1 MKTKLLLIVVL
12 LLSSFSLM
20 AQKGTIKIFYELKG
34 VSVYL
39 NNEFKGFDV
48 GTLDSVTIGSHYLKV
63 TKDNII
69 VFGEIVTVSANAVT
83 TILIKKNKDLQ
94 EKIIAGKTDELHQY
108 ESQRLDVMLSTK
120 YVTETNSK
128 SNSVYYPGFFSTTIG
143 QSKTNSVTTTIP
155 VTDWFIT
162 QGGTRKISQREFARI
177 TNYQPFFEQTEKIKQ
192 DVEKYN
198 KKTVRGGLIAAA
210 LGLATI
216 AAGIF
221 VVHPKVDWNSE
232 NNFNWGAGGEIMC
245 YTTGGLALIGV
256 ASLKKELPYDP
267 ILSMETIQGQ
277 AYIYNQN
284 LKKKLGIPEDYEPTK

>member
-39 NNEFKGFDV
+39 NDELKGIDV

-162 QGGTRKISQREFARI
+162 QGGTRKISQRVFARI
-177 TNYQPFFEQTEKIKQ
+177 TNYQPFFEQAEKIKQ

-198 KKTVRGGLIAAA
+198 KKTVRCGLIAAA

-221 VVHPKVDWNSE
+221 VVHPKVDWDSE
-232 NNFNWGAGGEIMC
+232 KSFDLGQYGEIMC

-256 ASLKKELPYDP
+256 ASLKKQTPYDP

-284 LKKKLGIPEDYEPTK
+284 LKKKLGIPEDYEPK

>member
-39 NNEFKGFDV
+39 NDEFKGFDV

-177 TNYQPFFEQTEKIKQ
+177 TNYQPFFEQAEKIKQ

>member
-39 NNEFKGFDV
+39 NDELKGIDV
-48 GTLDSVTIGSHYLKV
+48 GTLDSVTIGNHYLKV

-177 TNYQPFFEQTEKIKQ
+177 TNYQPFFEQAEKIKQ
-192 DVEKYN
+192 DVEKHN
-198 KKTVRGGLIAAA
+198 KKIVRGGLIAAA

-284 LKKKLGIPEDYEPTK
+284 LKKKLGIPEDYEPK

>member
-177 TNYQPFFEQTEKIKQ
+177 TNYQPFFEQAEKIKQ
-192 DVEKYN
+192 DVEKHN
-198 KKTVRGGLIAAA
+198 KKIVRGGLIAAA

-284 LKKKLGIPEDYEPTK
+284 LKKKLGIPEDYEPK